1 MSEGAVLFIAHVHD
15 ITNCMHDNGM
25 YLHSIQRQLA
35 DVNTVC

>member
-15 ITNCMHDNGM
+15 ITNCMTMVRIYN
-25 YLHSIQRQLA
+25 SIQWQLA